1 MSNVTK
7 AILRAGL
14 KGKAPCPTVKV
25 KERRQFQWKNPRDQ
39 GDDPLSQVIELIK
52 WSENDIIIDHLA
64 NEVGGYFISSN
75 TMAKGSKCLHS
86 RVAKLFDK
94 LTNVIVVVTKSAED
108 KIITPKEIIDIKESL
123 NAFMNE
129 TQELVDSAESGYWSG
144 Q

>member
-1 MSNVTK
+1 MSNTNK

-14 KGKAPCPTVKV
+14 KGLGPCPAIKV
-25 KERRQFQWKNPRDQ
+25 GERRQFQWKNTRDA

-52 WSENDIIIDHLA
+52 WSDNDIIIDHLA
-64 NEVGGYFISSN
+64 NEVGGYFISSKE
-75 TMAKGSKCLHS
+75 MAKGSKCLHS

-94 LTNVIVVVTKSAED
+94 LTNVIVTVTKSAED

-123 NAFMNE
+123 NIFMKE
-129 TQELVDSAESGYWSG
+129 SEELVEAAESGYWSG